1 MPIVKMATRLWG
13 KEPVYSLSGSGCWAD
28 SERFLCALPNRI
40 SVDGASS
47 VLLSQFLAAFVFV
60 AYNPYLYLISSCPS
74 LLLVLHK
81 LTISQHRFLLSHYL
95 FKFSEMH
102 KFLSANY
109 GWCHFMNFVYFPQK
123 FKFCAM
129 IRTSW
134 ILCFFL
140 FWTHSILVYVNS
152 NFFLNSFAF
161 WINK

>member
-1 MPIVKMATRLWG
+1 MPVVKMATRLWG
-13 KEPVYSLSGSGCWAD
+13 KEPVYSLSGSWAD
-28 SERFLCALPNRI
+28 SERFLCALPNGI

-47 VLLSQFLAAFVFV
+47 VLLSQFLAAFLSV
-60 AYNPYLYLISSCPS
+60 AYNPHLYLISSCPS

-81 LTISQHRFLLSHYL
+81 LTISQHRILLSHHL

-102 KFLSANY
+102 KFLPANY
-109 GWCHFMNFVYFPQK
+109 GWCHFMNFVNFPQK

-129 IRTSW
+129 IGTSW
-134 ILCFFL
+134 ILCFVL